1 MDFIG
6 FAKEV
11 GDLADDTIIVS
22 NVDVFFE
29 LYCLI
34 TEHPDLA
41 KRYFEGGDRDEQ
53 L

>member
-1 MDFIG
+1 MDYEG

-11 GDLADDTIIVS
+11 SDLSNDTIIVS

-41 KRYFEGGDRDEQ
+41 KRYLEGGAQNE
-53 L
+53 